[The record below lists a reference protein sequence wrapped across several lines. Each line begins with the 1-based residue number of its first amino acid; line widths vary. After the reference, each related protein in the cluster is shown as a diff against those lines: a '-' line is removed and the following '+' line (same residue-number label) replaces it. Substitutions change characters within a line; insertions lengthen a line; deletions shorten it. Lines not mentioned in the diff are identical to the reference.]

1 MKISFQ
7 TAVVINAATGMFVWK
22 SGMLNL
28 FLDVFLNF
36 FMSVKLVILFHVEMA
51 RNFILDLA
59 TLKSKAKR
67 HALSVK
73 KAIYLML
80 YFGCIIT

>member
-7 TAVVINAATGMFVWK
+7 TAVVINAATGMFVWE

-36 FMSVKLVILFHVEMA
+36 FMLKLVILFHVEMA
-51 RNFILDLA
+51 RNYILDLA